1 MALQN
6 IQRVDSVPLHQV
18 TKFGAMGS
26 SYKENYG
33 LRYDPTTGDYIVQN
47 YAVGNVNGQ
56 RTIVWG
62 NTTLYKNGE
71 WYATALSDSQLFTQ
85 GVPKTELSTG
95 IALADKIKE
104 QTKTAHAAAGG
115 HAGGHTLHPTVLERG
130 SPSKTADGQ
139 APEIILDNSLFG
151 SISSGLATSFISR
164 NEKELFGEKARDK
177 GLLFYPSTI
186 LKDHQDY
193 LQITQFNYQAPYA
206 DSLFPKVGEGGARR
220 LADVGNILTS
230 GLKRGTA
237 KKNKIGYC
245 ILPIPEGINDTNK
258 VSWGPEGMNN
268 MTAAVM
274 ASMMNNT
281 PGGNAGS
288 LALNATVQA
297 LTGANVMPLATMA
310 ELLVKASNATGKESE
325 MIKTQVRATLASMA
339 AQKAGFDVSPETIL
353 SRGYGMIPNQNM
365 ELLFNNVALR
375 TFNFGFKLSP
385 RSRSEAA
392 TVRRIIRFFKQGM
405 AARISSA
412 GEDPGDGVPGAAAG
426 STSLFLGSPNVFQ
439 LQYMH
444 GPTSKQIKGLNRFKT
459 CALTDMS
466 MQYTNGGMYQSFT
479 DGQPAHMTM
488 ALAFTEL
495 EPVYENDYQANTTA
509 DRSDS
514 MIYNDEIG
522 Y

>member
-6 IQRVDSVPLHQV
+6 IQKVDSVPLHQV
-18 TKFGAMGS
+18 TRFAPGG
-26 SYKENYG
+26 SYKVNYG
-33 LRYDPTTGDYIVQN
+33 LRYDPETGEYIVQN
-47 YAVGNVNGQ
+47 YAVEKVNGQ
-56 RTIVWG
+56 RTIKWG
-62 NTTLYKNGE
+62 TKTLYRNGE
-71 WYATALSDSQLFTQ
+71 WYAPAISDKQLFSQ
-85 GVPKTELSTG
+85 GVPKTELPSGT
-95 IALADKIKE
+95 ALADKIKE

-115 HAGGHTLHPTVLERG
+115 NAGGYVLNPTVLQRG
-130 SPSKTADGQ
+130 SPSKTANGQ
-139 APEIILDNSLFG
+139 APTISLPG
-151 SISSGLATSFISR
+151 AVAGTGISTSFVSR
-164 NEKELFGEKARDK
+164 NENELFGKNSREK

-193 LQITQFNYQAPYA
+193 LKITQFNYQAPYA
-206 DSLFPKVGEGGARR
+206 DSLFPKTGPGGGRVT
-220 LADVGNILTS
+220 ADVGSILTS

-237 KKNKIGYC
+237 KKNEIGHC

-274 ASMMNNT
+274 AMMMNNT
-281 PGGNAGS
+281 PGGNAG
-288 LALNATVQA
+288 A
-297 LTGANVMPLATMA
+297 LTVTGITEAFTGMNIMPLSTMA
-310 ELLVKASNATGKESE
+310 ELLVKASGATGKESE
-325 MIKTQVRATLASMA
+325 LIKTQVRATLASMA

-375 TFNFGFKLSP
+375 AFNFGFKLSP

-392 TVRRIIRFFKQGM
+392 SVRRIIRFFKQGM

-412 GEDPGDGVPGAAAG
+412 GEDPGDGVPGVAAG

-439 LQYMH
+439 LSYVH
-444 GPTSKQIKGLNRFKT
+444 GPTDEPIKGLNKFKT

-466 MQYTNGGMYQSFT
+466 MQYTDGGIYQSFT

-488 ALAFTEL
+488 ALSFTEL
-495 EPVYENDYQANTTA
+495 EPVYENDYQANTSSSRK
-509 DRSDS
+509 DQQ
-514 MIYNDEIG
+514 MVYNEEIG